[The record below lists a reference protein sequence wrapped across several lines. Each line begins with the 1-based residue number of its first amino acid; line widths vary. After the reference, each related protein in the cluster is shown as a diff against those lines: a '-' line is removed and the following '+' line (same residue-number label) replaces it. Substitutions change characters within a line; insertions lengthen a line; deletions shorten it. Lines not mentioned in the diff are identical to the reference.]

1 METLLKVRNLSVELN
16 GEKIISNLSFELKRG
31 QIITILGPN
40 GAGKT
45 TLLRALLGII
55 PYKGKIKWKRGIKI
69 GYVPQRVPFVKDFP
83 ISVKEFLKLK
93 SKDENEIKEIIKI
106 VGFDEKILNKNISEL
121 SSGQYQRILFAW
133 SLLGNPDVILLDE
146 PTSGI
151 DIVGERTIYQIL
163 KKLKDEK
170 KISAILVTHD
180 LSVVF
185 KYSDYCICLNK
196 VPICQGKPKKINQKN
211 LERLYNFEIKFY
223 KHVE

>member
-1 METLLKVRNLSVELN
+1 METLLKVKNLSVELN

-106 VGFDEKILNKNISEL
+106 VGFDEEILNKNISEL

>member
-1 METLLKVRNLSVELN
+1 METLLKVKNLSVELN
-16 GEKIISNLSFELKRG
+16 NEKIISNLSFELKSG
-31 QIITILGPN
+31 QIITVLGPN

-93 SKDENEIKEIIKI
+93 VKDENEIKEIIKL

-133 SLLGNPDVILLDE
+133 ALLGNPNVILLDE

-151 DIVGERTIYQIL
+151 DIVGEGTVYQIL
-163 KKLKDEK
+163 EKLKDEK

-196 VPICQGKPKKINQKN
+196 VPICQGKPKKINQRN
-211 LERLYNFEIKFY
+211 LEKLYNFEIKFY

>member
-1 METLLKVRNLSVELN
+1 METLLKVKNLNVELN
-16 GEKIISNLSFELKRG
+16 NEKIISNLSFELKRG

-163 KKLKDEK
+163 KKLKNEK

>member
-1 METLLKVRNLSVELN
+1 METLLKVKNLSVELN
-16 GEKIISNLSFELKRG
+16 NEKIISNLSFELKKG
-31 QIITILGPN
+31 QIITVLGPN

-93 SKDENEIKEIIKI
+93 SKDENEIKEIIKLI
-106 VGFDEKILNKNISEL
+106 GFDEKILNKNISEL
-121 SSGQYQRILFAW
+121 SSGQYQRILFTWA
-133 SLLGNPDVILLDE
+133 LLGNPDVILLDE

-151 DIVGERTIYQIL
+151 DIVGEKTVYQIL

-196 VPICQGKPKKINQKN
+196 VPICQGKPKKINQRN
-211 LERLYNFEIKFY
+211 LEKLYNFEIKFY
-223 KHVE
+223 RHVE

>member
-1 METLLKVRNLSVELN
+1 METLLKVKNLSVELN
-16 GEKIISNLSFELKRG
+16 NEKIISNLSFELKKG
-31 QIITILGPN
+31 QIITVLGPN

-93 SKDENEIKEIIKI
+93 SKDENEIKEVIKLI
-106 VGFDEKILNKNISEL
+106 GFDEKILNKNISEL
-121 SSGQYQRILFAW
+121 SSGQYQRILFTWA
-133 SLLGNPDVILLDE
+133 LLGNPDVILLDE

-151 DIVGERTIYQIL
+151 DIVGEKTVYQIL

-196 VPICQGKPKKINQKN
+196 VPICQGKPKKINQRN
-211 LERLYNFEIKFY
+211 LEKLYNFEIKFY
-223 KHVE
+223 RHVE

>member
-1 METLLKVRNLSVELN
+1 MEILLKVKNLSVELN
-16 GEKIISNLSFELKRG
+16 DEKIISNLSFELKKG
-31 QIITILGPN
+31 QIITVLGPN

-93 SKDENEIKEIIKI
+93 SKDENEIKEVIKLI
-106 VGFDEKILNKNISEL
+106 GFDEKILNKNISEL
-121 SSGQYQRILFAW
+121 SSGQYQRILFTWA
-133 SLLGNPDVILLDE
+133 LLGNPDVILLDE

-151 DIVGERTIYQIL
+151 DIVGEKTVYQIL

-196 VPICQGKPKKINQKN
+196 VPICQGKPKKINQRD
-211 LERLYNFEIKFY
+211 LEKLYNFEIKFY
-223 KHVE
+223 RHVE

>member
-151 DIVGERTIYQIL
+151 DIVGERTIYQIV

-170 KISAILVTHD
+170 KISAILITHD